1 MQIRAVFSKRRW
13 REEEKGGGPA
23 MESQGTGAGE
33 GGGQAGRRGERAAGA
48 REKREE
54 GRRKRR
60 SARGARGAILVNKAK
75 NIE

>member
-1 MQIRAVFSKRRW
+1 MLLIRAVFSKRGW

-33 GGGQAGRRGERAAGA
+33 GGGGRRGRRG
-48 REKREE
+48 RE
-54 GRRKRR
+54 GRR
-60 SARGARGAILVNKAK
+60 GGAILVNKAK